1 MTIGKKI
8 SFILCGISL
17 GFAAILAVEFRSV
30 EGMLM
35 DDRRAAIRNQVEAA
49 HSIVV
54 SLAKQAEAGAIT
66 PDEAKRRAS
75 EVLRAIRFNGGQYIF
90 VYSTEPGQLGR
101 VVVHPDPKIEG
112 TKSRNDED
120 MKATFVRHMIARGM
134 AGGGFTEYRWPRLG
148 EAEPAPKVGYSLG
161 FAPWQ
166 WSVNASLYV
175 DDVYAASRAWLIQ
188 TLLWLVP
195 LCLGIAVA
203 GTLVARSITTPLSA
217 FTKALRRLAE
227 GEIAIAIP
235 GIGRPDE
242 IGQMAAAAGVFRDSM
257 IQAQTLSADRRTE
270 QARREERARWME
282 DMTRSFDASASDLLQ
297 KVDGAAAGMR
307 EACRAMS
314 ETASAAARQ
323 TGSAADAAQQAS
335 TNVQTVAAATEE
347 LSASIAE
354 IGDQVSK
361 SAEIAI
367 QAVGEAERTDRQI
380 QGLASVAE
388 RIGEVVRIISAIAE
402 QTNLL
407 ALNATIEAARAG
419 EAGRG
424 FAVVAAEVKGLAG
437 QTAKATEEITAQIGA
452 IQSETGVAVEAVQS
466 IGKTVATMNAIS
478 SAIAA
483 AVEQQRFATGDIS
496 RSIDEASR
504 GTGAVS
510 VNVVSA
516 STAAAETRRVAE
528 EVGSAAGDV
537 TRSAEA
543 LRAEVVRFLADMRA
557 A

>member
-1 MTIGKKI
+1 M
-8 SFILCGISL
+8 
-17 GFAAILAVEFRSV
+17 EFRSV
-30 EGMLM
+30 EGLM
-35 DDRRAAIRNQVEAA
+35 MEDRRAAIRSQVESA

-54 SLAKQAEAGAIT
+54 ALAKQAESGTIT
-66 PDEAKRRAS
+66 QDEAKRRAADA
-75 EVLRAIRFNGGQYIF
+75 LRSIRFNGNEYIF
-90 VYSTEPGQLGR
+90 VYNTEPGQWGR
-101 VVVHPDPKIEG
+101 VVVHPDRKIEG
-112 TKSRNDED
+112 TKSRSDEE
-120 MKATFVRHMIARGM
+120 MKATFVGQMVERGQ
-134 AGGGFTEYRWPRLG
+134 AGGGFTEYRWPRPG
-148 EAEPAPKVGYSLG
+148 EAEPAPKVAYSLG

-166 WSVNASLYV
+166 WSVNASLYI
-175 DDVYAASRAWLIQ
+175 DDVYEASRQRLIQ
-188 TLLWLVP
+188 TLLWLIP
-195 LCLGIAVA
+195 LCLGIVA
-203 GTLVARSITTPLSA
+203 AGILVVRSITTPLGA
-217 FTKALRRLAE
+217 FTAALRRLAE

-235 GIGRPDE
+235 GLGRRDE

-257 IQAQTLSADRRTE
+257 IQAQALSADRLAE
-270 QARREERARWME
+270 QAQREARARWIE
-282 DMTRSFDASASDLLQ
+282 ETSHGFDQRASDLLQ
-297 KVDGAAAGMR
+297 KVDTAAAGMR
-307 EACRAMS
+307 KACRAMS
-314 ETASAAARQ
+314 ETASATARQ

-335 TNVQTVAAATEE
+335 ANVQTVAAATEE

-354 IGDQVSK
+354 IGEQVSK
-361 SAEIAI
+361 SAEIAL

-388 RIGEVVRIISAIAE
+388 RIGEVVRIISVIAE

-452 IQSETGVAVEAVQS
+452 IQRETGVAVGAVQS
-466 IGKTVATMNAIS
+466 IGEIVDTMNAIS

-510 VNVVSA
+510 QNVVSA

-537 TRSAEA
+537 SRSAEA
-543 LRAEVVRFLADMRA
+543 LRAGVLRFLADMRA

>member
-1 MTIGKKI
+1 M
-8 SFILCGISL
+8 
-17 GFAAILAVEFRSV
+17 AILAFEFRSAD
-30 EGMLM
+30 GILM
-35 DDRRAAIRNQVEAA
+35 DGRKAVIRHQVEAA
-49 HSIVV
+49 HSIVAA
-54 SLAKQAEAGAIT
+54 LAKQAEAGTI
-66 PDEAKRRAS
+66 PLDEAKRRAADT
-75 EVLRAIRFNGGQYIF
+75 LRSIRFNGNDYVF
-90 VYSTEPGQLGR
+90 VYSTEPGNLGR
-101 VVVHPDPKIEG
+101 NIVHPDPKVEG
-112 TKSRNDED
+112 LKSRSDEEIRK
-120 MKATFVRHMIARGM
+120 MFVGQAIARGQE
-134 AGGGFTEYRWPRLG
+134 GGGFTAYSWPRLG
-148 EAEPAPKVGYSLG
+148 QTEPAPKMIYSLA

-166 WSVNASLYV
+166 WSINAALYI
-175 DDVYAASRAWLIQ
+175 DDIQAASRQRLIQ

-195 LCLGIAVA
+195 LCLGIVVA
-203 GTLVARSITTPLSA
+203 GVLVARSITKPLSA
-217 FTKALRRLAE
+217 FTAALRRLAG
-227 GEIAIAIP
+227 GELATAIP
-235 GIGRPDE
+235 GAGRRDE
-242 IGQMAAAAGVFRDSM
+242 IGLMAAAAGVFRDSM
-257 IQAQTLSADRRTE
+257 IQAQTLSADQHAE
-270 QARREERARWME
+270 QARREERARWIE
-282 DMTRSFDASASDLLQ
+282 DITRSFDQSASDLLQ
-297 KVDGAAAGMR
+297 KVDKAAAGMR

-335 TNVQTVAAATEE
+335 ANVQTVAAATEE

-367 QAVGEAERTDRQI
+367 QAVKEAERTDRQI

-466 IGKTVATMNAIS
+466 IGKTVDTMNAIS

-510 VNVVSA
+510 ENVVSA
-516 STAAAETRRVAE
+516 STAADATRRVAE